1 MSRTVRNSA
10 ARIERGAA
18 MGAIIML
25 GTLIGLIVIILGVVY
40 RYDPQAR
47 RAPDRERDR

>member
-1 MSRTVRNSA
+1 
-10 ARIERGAA
+10 

-25 GTLIGLIVIILGVVY
+25 GTLIGLIVIIVGVVY

-47 RAPDRERDR
+47 RPPSRRRDR